1 MLCHQV
7 RKSVLAKNFV
17 RFLSLFL
24 QGWKM
29 QAIFFSCQILSNAG
43 KAFKILNLN
52 LLNFLNSCQYNG

>member
-7 RKSVLAKNFV
+7 RKSALAKNFV

-24 QGWKM
+24 QGCKM

-43 KAFKILNLN
+43 KDIKILNLN
-52 LLNFLNSCQYNG
+52 FLNF